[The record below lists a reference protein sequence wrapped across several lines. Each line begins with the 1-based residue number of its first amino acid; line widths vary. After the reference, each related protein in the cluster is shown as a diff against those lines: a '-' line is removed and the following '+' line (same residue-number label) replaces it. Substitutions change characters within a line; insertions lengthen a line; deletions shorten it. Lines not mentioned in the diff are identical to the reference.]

1 MSPSLPS
8 PPSLRSSSGSIRT
21 LLGALTVGALVLAGL
36 AVSPGDVLGGLESL
50 AADPY
55 RFGLVVG
62 GLYLARPAL
71 AWPTTPLAVVVGY
84 GYGIA
89 VGVPIALLGVVATVL
104 PVFLAVRRFR
114 SGEAEEADSRSECTG
129 DADRSKPLLER
140 AGAVADRYY
149 GATGQFRGVTA
160 SRLAPI
166 PSDIATAAAAA
177 SGVRLRHFVAGTV
190 AGELPWTVAAVVVG
204 ASAATVTTD
213 GLGDLGLAL
222 SVACGLG
229 AVLLLA
235 GPAYRALRG
244 RFAVESADSRSSRPS
259 QSD

>member
-8 PPSLRSSSGSIRT
+8 PSALRSSSGSIRT

-55 RFGLVVG
+55 RFGIVVG
-62 GLYLARPAL
+62 GLYLVRPAL

-89 VGVPIALLGVVATVL
+89 VGVPIALLGVVVTVL

-114 SGEAEEADSRSECTG
+114 SGEANEADSRSECTDG
-129 DADRSKPLLER
+129 DRSKPLLER

-177 SGVRLRHFVAGTV
+177 SGVRIRHFVAGTV

-244 RFAVESADSRSSRPS
+244 RFAVESAESRSSRPS